1 MPIFYEGRI
10 AELRI
15 VGSTL
20 DALFN
25 RVFADRS
32 DEEREAIKKKYG
44 SEQTVAGAPKR
55 VETIVLDL
63 LDHYTQFIGPNG
75 FKAQIVGCTRELA
88 VLYKETLDR
97 LNGPQSAVIISG
109 SNKDTKQL
117 EAHHKTEEQRKD
129 LIKRFLKKDDPLKIL
144 IVCDMLLTGFDAPI
158 EQVMYLDA
166 PLREHTLLQ
175 AIARVNRTAD
185 GKTFGLIVDYWG
197 VSEALTEALA
207 IFAPSDV
214 KGAMKPKSDELPRL
228 HARHA
233 NVLRFFL
240 KVKDKDDLNACV
252 AVLEAE
258 DVRAHFDDAFKKFGQ
273 SLDMLLPDPT
283 ALPFVSDAKWIGK
296 VRQVAAAKYRD
307 DKIDIS
313 DCGEKVRKLIEEAVS
328 ADGIQI
334 LVKQISLFA
343 PEFEEKIAALK
354 STEARASEMEHA
366 IKDEI
371 HVKLDENPVFYTS
384 LRERL
389 EQLILDRREKRIDAA
404 KQLELFEQLR
414 KELRGHAQA
423 AEDVGLSETG
433 FAIYGVLLEPKPLK
447 LAEVK
452 GAYGKLDEAKKELA
466 SLLEEQL
473 EPHLNIIDWSRKD
486 DVQREMRKRI
496 KRQLRAAGF
505 QEEKI
510 EPVAETIV
518 DLMKRRR
525 VH

>member
-1 MPIFYEGRI
+1 
-10 AELRI
+10 
-15 VGSTL
+15 V
-20 DALFN
+20 
-25 RVFADRS
+25 
-32 DEEREAIKKKYG
+32 
-44 SEQTVAGAPKR
+44 
-55 VETIVLDL
+55 
-63 LDHYTQFIGPNG
+63 
-75 FKAQIVGCTRELA
+75 
-88 VLYKETLDR
+88 
-97 LNGPQSAVIISG
+97 
-109 SNKDTKQL
+109 
-117 EAHHKTEEQRKD
+117 
-129 LIKRFLKKDDPLKIL
+129 
-144 IVCDMLLTGFDAPI
+144 
-158 EQVMYLDA
+158 
-166 PLREHTLLQ
+166 
-175 AIARVNRTAD
+175 
-185 GKTFGLIVDYWG
+185 VDYWG
-197 VSEALTEALA
+197 VSEALTEAFA
-207 IFAPSDV
+207 IFAPTDV
-214 KGAMKPKSDELPRL
+214 QGVMAPKSDELPRL
-228 HARHA
+228 EARHA
-233 NVLRFFL
+233 EVMRTFIR
-240 KVKDKDDLNACV
+240 VGDKDDLALCV
-252 AVLEAE
+252 AALEAE
-258 DVRAHFDDAFKKFGQ
+258 DVRADFNDAFRRFSQ
-273 SLDMLLPDPT
+273 SLDMLLPDPR
-283 ALPFVSDAKWIGK
+283 AL
-296 VRQVAAAKYRD
+296 KYRD
-307 DKIDIS
+307 DARWLGKIRAAAGTRYRDSKLDIS
-313 DCGEKVRKLIEEAVS
+313 DCGAKVKKLIEDAVV
-328 ADGIQI
+328 AEGIQI
-334 LVKQISLFA
+334 LVKQVSLFS
-343 PEFEEKIAALK
+343 PEFEEKIKAWK
-354 STEARASEMEHA
+354 SPEARASEMEHA

-414 KELRGHAQA
+414 KELQGHAQA